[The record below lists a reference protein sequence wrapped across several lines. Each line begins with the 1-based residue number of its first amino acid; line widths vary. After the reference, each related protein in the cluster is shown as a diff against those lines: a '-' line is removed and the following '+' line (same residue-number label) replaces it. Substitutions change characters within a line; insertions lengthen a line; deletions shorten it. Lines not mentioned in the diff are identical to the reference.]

1 MNYRQKTILLV
12 CFFIFIVSVL
22 YGPEEIN
29 LLIGGAETSFI
40 PRTKFQGFVFI
51 ANLENEVAF
60 KMLVAEWFA
69 IFIVFVTGFFLFKS
83 NENIK

>member
-1 MNYRQKTILLV
+1 MNHRQKTVLLI
-12 CFFIFIVSVL
+12 CFFIFIGSVL
-22 YGPEEIN
+22 YVPQEIN
-29 LLIGGAETSFI
+29 LLIGGAERSFI

-60 KMLVAEWFA
+60 KILVAEWFA

-83 NENIK
+83 NETIK